1 MYLSIVKNKNGSA
14 KDLTHDLSL
23 ITKWVFKKMLFNPDP
38 TKSALE
44 VIYSAYPNIFL
55 IIYQSKK
62 FHTKNIL
69 EHILKN
75 IPWNIYLRIV

>member
-1 MYLSIVKNKNGSA
+1 MMYLSIVKNKNGSA

-44 VIYSAYPNIFL
+44 VIYSAYA
-55 IIYQSKK
+55 
-62 FHTKNIL
+62 
-69 EHILKN
+69 
-75 IPWNIYLRIV
+75 NIYF